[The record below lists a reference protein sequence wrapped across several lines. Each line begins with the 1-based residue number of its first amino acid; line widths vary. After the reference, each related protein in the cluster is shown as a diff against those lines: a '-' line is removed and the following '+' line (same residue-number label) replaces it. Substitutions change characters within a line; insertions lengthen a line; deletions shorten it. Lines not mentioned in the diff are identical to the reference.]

1 MHLKIAIVDD
11 EPADRAYLM
20 ELTRRWGE
28 AAGHTLQ
35 LETFPSA
42 ESFLFQCEA
51 EGGFQILLIDSEIG
65 GMDGVTRAHKVRQAD
80 DAVQIIFI
88 TGYSDY
94 IAEGYEVEALHYLM
108 KPVDEGKL
116 FSVLGRAAEKL
127 RKNERALTLDLGD
140 ETVRLPVH
148 KVRWAEVQGN
158 YVTVHAE
165 TGYTVRMTL
174 RELERQLDDRFF
186 RVGRSAVVNLSCITR
201 VTKAAIFLSDGSQI
215 PLPRGAYEKVN
226 RAIINQR

>member
-51 EGGFQILLIDSEIG
+51 EGGFQILLLDIEMG
-65 GMDGVTRAHKVRQAD
+65 GMDGVTMARKVRQAD

-94 IAEGYEVEALHYLM
+94 IAEGYEV
-108 KPVDEGKL
+108 
-116 FSVLGRAAEKL
+116 
-127 RKNERALTLDLGD
+127 
-140 ETVRLPVH
+140 
-148 KVRWAEVQGN
+148 
-158 YVTVHAE
+158 
-165 TGYTVRMTL
+165 
-174 RELERQLDDRFF
+174 
-186 RVGRSAVVNLSCITR
+186 
-201 VTKAAIFLSDGSQI
+201 
-215 PLPRGAYEKVN
+215 
-226 RAIINQR
+226 

>member
-51 EGGFQILLIDSEIG
+51 EGGFQILLLDIEMG
-65 GMDGVTRAHKVRQAD
+65 GMDGVTMARKVRRED

-116 FSVLGRAAEKL
+116 FSVLGRAA
-127 RKNERALTLDLGD
+127 
-140 ETVRLPVH
+140 
-148 KVRWAEVQGN
+148 
-158 YVTVHAE
+158 
-165 TGYTVRMTL
+165 
-174 RELERQLDDRFF
+174 
-186 RVGRSAVVNLSCITR
+186 
-201 VTKAAIFLSDGSQI
+201 
-215 PLPRGAYEKVN
+215 
-226 RAIINQR
+226 